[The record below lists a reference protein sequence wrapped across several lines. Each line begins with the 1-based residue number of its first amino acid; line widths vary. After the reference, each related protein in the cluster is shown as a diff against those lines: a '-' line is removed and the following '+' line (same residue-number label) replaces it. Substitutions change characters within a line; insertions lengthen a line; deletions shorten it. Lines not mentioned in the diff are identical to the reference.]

1 LIHTFGA
8 KGAVLGTG
16 LAVGVAV
23 VLNLWKMKQSIGFSF
38 KPTLKITV
46 LVLIFSAIM
55 FLAVW
60 LTKFVLGL
68 FLNYSEVHL
77 YTVILLGL
85 SVLIVVYVYL
95 LLSYYTRFQVKVL

>member
-1 LIHTFGA
+1 SFAVISLTSGLLVKVIFNMSLIHTFGA

-68 FLNYSEVHL
+68 FLRSEEH
-77 YTVILLGL
+77 T
-85 SVLIVVYVYL
+85 SE
-95 LLSYYTRFQVKVL
+95 